1 MRAVSVVAFVA
12 ATCGYFVSVMS
23 RFFIWFL
30 PEEQKRTDK
39 QVYRR
44 TLYGGPVPTWAAKA
58 GDVVGTAGACVLLL
72 LALTG
77 SLDVNI

>member
-1 MRAVSVVAFVA
+1 MRAVSVIALVA
-12 ATCGYFVSVMS
+12 AISGYYVSAMS
-23 RFFIWFL
+23 RFFMWFL

-44 TLYGGPVPTWAAKA
+44 TLYGGPVPKWAAKA
-58 GDVVGTAGACVLLL
+58 GDVVGTAGAGVLLV

-77 SLDVNI
+77 SFDVNI

>member
-44 TLYGGPVPTWAAKA
+44 TLYGVRCRRGLRRRAMLSARPVL
-58 GDVVGTAGACVLLL
+58 ACF
-72 LALTG
+72 
-77 SLDVNI
+77 SCWP

>member
-1 MRAVSVVAFVA
+1 MRAVSVIAVVA
-12 ATCGYFVSVMS
+12 ATCGYFVSFIS
-23 RFFIWFL
+23 RSLMWFL

-39 QVYRR
+39 QVYRQ
-44 TLYGGPVPTWAAKA
+44 TLYGGPVPTWAPRA
-58 GDVVGTAGACVLLL
+58 GDVVGTVGVCVLLL